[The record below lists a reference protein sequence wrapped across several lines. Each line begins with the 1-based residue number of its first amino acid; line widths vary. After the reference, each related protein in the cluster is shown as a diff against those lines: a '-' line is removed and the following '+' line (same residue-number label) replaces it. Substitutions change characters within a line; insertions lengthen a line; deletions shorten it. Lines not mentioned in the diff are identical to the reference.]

1 MVYMAG
7 IESKID
13 PDLLGRVAALT
24 PAQQRW
30 LRTALQ
36 AIDTIEP
43 QPGRT
48 LPRAQGAS
56 ARRARPS
63 QSPSPALDELLDGA
77 KLDEQIEAYPE
88 LAQELEG
95 ISDVID
101 LLREAGR
108 RRRRKGEEVLRDI
121 QGRQAPEEEEPSED
135 GEDSEAE
142 EEPPEREA

>member
-1 MVYMAG
+1 MAG

-30 LRTALQ
+30 LRTVLQ

-43 QPGRT
+43 PPGRP
-48 LPRAQGAS
+48 LSRAQAAS
-56 ARRARPS
+56 ARPARPS
-63 QSPSPALDELLDGA
+63 RSPAPALDELLGGA
-77 KLDEQIEAYPE
+77 SLDEQIEAYPE
-88 LAQELEG
+88 LAQDLEG

-108 RRRRKGEEVLRDI
+108 HRRRKGEDVLREI
-121 QGRQAPEEEEPSED
+121 QGRPAPEDEEASEE

-142 EEPPEREA
+142 EEPPEKEA